1 MKKNFECDLQIS
13 YDPVPPEKSIQAF
26 CESFDETSHMS
37 YYIKQLPYLNSA
49 YQHIID
55 KNIKQTKLNEHGLKS
70 EDFYVSINGN
80 QMLFQNKTPEN
91 IASHYEYGSSYGQQ
105 TIIPHNY
112 IQPAVYQVGNQF
124 ANLII
129 NETMNKYLFKTGQN
143 PMKTKNKIHHSI
155 YDTKKY

>member
-37 YYIKQLPYLNSA
+37 YY
-49 YQHIID
+49 
-55 KNIKQTKLNEHGLKS
+55 IKQTKLNEHGLKS

-143 PMKTKNKIHHSI
+143 PIKTKNKIHHSI